1 MEKRKIIFGTYDTAL
16 HGLWTLNAWELS
28 PAVQQTNFVTVPGR
42 DGRLDL
48 STALTDG
55 EPRYDNRKLT
65 VRLESSE
72 GTRLERE
79 ARISTMINWLDGWIV
94 DVMLPDRP
102 TQYVKGRVHVAREFN
117 DPVHCAVNVT
127 VECDPWLYFRN
138 ERVYTLTAGTTE
150 KTAVLSNTGR
160 RTVAPTLIVSG
171 SGASVKLVFGAA
183 SWVLS
188 AGTYQLP
195 DLVLKQGDVELKYSG
210 TGTVQISYREA
221 VLQ

>member
-28 PAVQQTNFVTVPGR
+28 PAMQHTNFVTVPGR
-42 DGRLDL
+42 DGQLDL

-55 EPRYDNRKLT
+55 EPRYDNRTLT

-79 ARISTMINWLDGWIV
+79 ARISTMVNWLDGWSMDIK
-94 DVMLPDRP
+94 LPDRP
-102 TQYVKGRVHVAREFN
+102 TQYVKGRIHVAREFN
-117 DPVHCAVNVT
+117 DPAHCAVNVT
-127 VECDPWLYFRN
+127 AVCEPWLYFVN
-138 ERVYTLTAGTTE
+138 ERVYTLTAAAQE
-150 KTAVLSNTGR
+150 KTAVLSNAGR
-160 RTVAPTLIVSG
+160 RTVVPTITVSG
-171 SGASVKLVFGAA
+171 TGASVKLVYGAS

-195 DLVLKQGDVELKYSG
+195 DLILKQGDVELLYSG
-210 TGTVQISYREA
+210 TGTVRIAYREA